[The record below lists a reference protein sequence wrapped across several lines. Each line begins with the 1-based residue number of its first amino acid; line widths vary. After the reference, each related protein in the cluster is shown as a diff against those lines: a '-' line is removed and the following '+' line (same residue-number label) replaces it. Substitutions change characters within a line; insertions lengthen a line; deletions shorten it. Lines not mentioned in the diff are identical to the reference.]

1 MPISRL
7 RPMRYTWLYPVSSS
21 VSMCI
26 MRRVITKYLIFLYC
40 FSYISNIFYFVP
52 QMDEICSVFQFSVV
66 IQHNCQVHRVPEIKT
81 TTKCLAACLVDIT
94 NLTTHTRHHK
104 EGGGED
110 RARGRRGNL
119 PQCLVSRKINLG
131 NVYIYLILVIWW
143 EMLALWTLNQFK
155 HVGREK

>member
-81 TTKCLAACLVDIT
+81 TTKCLGCLSGRHYKPY
-94 NLTTHTRHHK
+94 NTHKTSQ
-104 EGGGED
+104 GGG
-110 RARGRRGNL
+110 RGGQSERKERQSAPVSGVTQDK
-119 PQCLVSRKINLG
+119 PRQCLHLFNSCHLVR
-131 NVYIYLILVIWW
+131 NVGF
-143 EMLALWTLNQFK
+143 MNP
-155 HVGREK
+155 